1 MYLCSKVGFLGY
13 VVTDNFEKIFEL
25 DCDASAVGI
34 RGVLSQEG
42 KPMAYFSEKLNS
54 AKLNYCTND
63 VEFYA
68 IVQAIKHWKYYL
80 AYKEHILQM
89 TMRSTNGMPNG
100 LSTYNNSTLA
110 KGTKLES
117 LIEW

>member
-42 KPMAYFSEKLNS
+42 KPVAYFSEKLNS
-54 AKLNYCTND
+54 TKLNYSAYD
-63 VEFYA
+63 VEFYV
-68 IVQAIKHWKYYL
+68 IVQAIKH
-80 AYKEHILQM
+80 
-89 TMRSTNGMPNG
+89 
-100 LSTYNNSTLA
+100 
-110 KGTKLES
+110 
-117 LIEW
+117 

>member
-1 MYLCSKVGFLGY
+1 MKAALTVAPILQAP
-13 VVTDNFEKIFEL
+13 NFEKIFEL
-25 DCDASAVGI
+25 DCDASVVGI

-89 TMRSTNGMPNG
+89 TMRSTNGMQMG
-100 LSTYNNSTLA
+100 CLLTTIQL
-110 KGTKLES
+110 
-117 LIEW
+117 